1 MDGENLGLQEK
12 ETGSGAAQENS
23 GAQAD
28 AQKQALTDSGSKDGA
43 SANDAAGGNGAD
55 SGNAT
60 EGEVSHDANEMFK
73 RQLAERDEEIA
84 KLKAQV
90 AEATKSA
97 EKEAELNKRIA
108 DLEARAES
116 ERVDYELTLAGC
128 RSTRA
133 GRVLLEDHDGDVAA
147 LKEAE
152 PWLFAGKTTVAGV
165 TGLANAG
172 AATNED
178 STIAHWRE
186 IAGLEND
193 N

>member
-23 GAQAD
+23 GTQAD
-28 AQKQALTDSGSKDGA
+28 ETQQALTDVGSPASGNAAA
-43 SANDAAGGNGAD
+43 SGNGAGPD
-55 SGNAT
+55 VENGT
-60 EGEVSHDANEMFK
+60 EGEVSHGANETFK
-73 RQLAERDEEIA
+73 RQLKERDEEIA
-84 KLKAQV
+84 KLRAQV
-90 AEATKSA
+90 AEAAKST

-116 ERVDYELTLAGC
+116 ERIDYELTLAGC

-133 GRVLLEDHDGDVAA
+133 GRVLLEDYDGDIAA

-152 PWLFAGKTTVAGV
+152 PWLFAESATKAGV
-165 TGLANAG
+165 TGLPNAG

-193 N
+193 D

>member
-12 ETGSGAAQENS
+12 ETDAGAATE
-23 GAQAD
+23 D
-28 AQKQALTDSGSKDGA
+28 AGTQTDETQQALTDVGSSA
-43 SANDAAGGNGAD
+43 SRNAAASGNGASPD
-55 SGNAT
+55 VENGT
-60 EGEVSHDANEMFK
+60 EGEVSHDANETFK

-90 AEATKSA
+90 AEAAKSV

-116 ERVDYELTLAGC
+116 ERIDYELTLAGC

-133 GRVLLEDHDGDVAA
+133 GRVLLEEHDGDVSA

-152 PWLFAGKTTVAGV
+152 PWLFAENVAKAGV
-165 TGLANAG
+165 TGLPNAG
-172 AATNED
+172 GARSDDAT
-178 STIAHWRE
+178 IKRWRE